1 MYVFVGIFYNC
12 VLFYNKK
19 FKNNI
24 QQVKNDFIFVVNY
37 ESDKHDFKS
46 IYKI

>member
-19 FKNNI
+19 
-24 QQVKNDFIFVVNY
+24 VKNVFIFIVNY